1 MKQITNV
8 ETVDSPDTVAT
19 GLAPPLIPTEGG
31 RILDED
37 LTKIIEAEPLSKLPR
52 ILVPDPE
59 ESVMK
64 PPVMHYGW
72 PIDHDVLLDIAEEHG
87 LTVYLPSGNDTLVED
102 GWENEWQEPID
113 RCHNIKLT
121 ATIANVMQAVT
132 EEVGAWVPLNLVKVW
147 LGLQGS
153 NKRRSPAIISFYTN
167 YNLDCAY
174 LPPLE
179 EIEKMREVLKI
190 QDEGPPRW
198 YLDADHYRWRPWRE
212 RREHPTWF
220 YASEMPTFFARN
232 ELLTNPSSSFAI
244 GSDRMLHAD
253 E

>member
-37 LTKIIEAEPLSKLPR
+37 LAKIIEAEPLSKLPR

-59 ESVMK
+59 ESAMK

-72 PIDHDVLLDIAEEHG
+72 PIDHNVLLDIAEEHG
-87 LTVYLPSGNDTLVED
+87 LTVYLPTGNDTLVDE
-102 GWENEWQEPID
+102 GWGDEWQEPTD

-132 EEVGAWVPLNLVKVW
+132 EE
-147 LGLQGS
+147 GS

-167 YNLDCAY
+167 YNLDRAY

-198 YLDADHYRWRPWRE
+198 YLDADHYKWRPWRE

-220 YASEMPTFFARN
+220 YASEMSAFFARN

-244 GSDRMLHAD
+244 GSNRMSRAD